1 MLTQHY
7 DNSLNNYTYGS
18 GNIAPILFSPDTAAD
33 AMKCVERVN
42 EELRAINA
50 LAAQNFNRV
59 DARNRDK
66 VIPHYNN
73 VLKYARKYEKILSG
87 LSMYDKLELQCT
99 KIYLWN
105 GEYNDVTA
113 WEFKL
118 PMVLNMLNRDLNNY

>member
-1 MLTQHY
+1 M
-7 DNSLNNYTYGS
+7 G
-18 GNIAPILFSPDTAAD
+18 LFSPDTAAD

-50 LAAQNFNRV
+50 LAAQNFNLV